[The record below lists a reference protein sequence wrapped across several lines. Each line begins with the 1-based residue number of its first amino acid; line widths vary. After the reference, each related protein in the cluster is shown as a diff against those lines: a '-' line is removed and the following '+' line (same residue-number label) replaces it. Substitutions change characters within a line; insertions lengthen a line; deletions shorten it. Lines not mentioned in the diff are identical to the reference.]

1 MAYDEGTAARVR
13 KLLAGQ
19 RHVAEKKMMGGL
31 CFMVDN
37 AMCCSVSGRGG
48 MLIRVGPEAHAR
60 MLEEPYTSPMEM
72 RGRIMRGF
80 VRVAP
85 EGYQSDTDLKRWV
98 KRGLNFVASSP
109 KESKSKKAA
118 PRRAADKTKAKVTTK
133 AKPTAKTAPRGQARK
148 GPRH

>member
-37 AMCCSVSGRGG
+37 VMCCTISGRGG
-48 MLIRVGPEAHAR
+48 MLFRVGPEAHAR
-60 MLEEPYTSPMEM
+60 MLKEPHASPMEM
-72 RGRIMRGF
+72 RGRIMTGF

-85 EGYQSDTDLKRWV
+85 EGYHTDADLKRWV
-98 KRGLNFVASSP
+98 KRGLDFVAAVP
-109 KESKSKKAA
+109 KETKLKKAA
-118 PRRAADKTKAKVTTK
+118 PRKATAKT
-133 AKPTAKTAPRGQARK
+133 KPTAKAPPRARARTD
-148 GPRH
+148 PRR